1 MSMSLAC
8 GEGVL
13 HASVPGSR
21 QDASPLRYA
30 QYTSACK
37 DTMRFAGQPG
47 AGPGRPAPEG
57 LCSETSRSPCE
68 LPAAYSIL
76 APARRPT
83 YNEAARPLAQE
94 GQEGGQMISTARID
108 ELTRRLVEGGG
119 SDLHLKVDVPPVVRV
134 RGLLSY
140 LEGYEALR
148 KEDTEAILEDI
159 IPGNVRG
166 EFEREGE
173 ADFSYVTPELGR
185 FRVNAFK
192 QRGAVSI
199 AMRYIPFGVPRLEDL
214 NLPDV
219 VRQLAREER
228 GIILV
233 TGTTGSGK
241 STTLA
246 SMLDLVNRS
255 VSKHIVTIEDP
266 IEYLHRDD
274 KSIINQREVGTDTS
288 SFARALRR
296 VLRQDPDIILI
307 GEIRD
312 SESAQIALSAA
323 ETGHLVLST
332 LHTVD
337 ATETVNRM
345 IDLFPPQDRGQVR
358 IMLAGTLKGILGQ
371 RLVRTKDGGRVP
383 ACEVMVTT
391 GRIQDFIVDPAQT
404 AQIQQAIAEG
414 EYYGMQTFDQALLKL
429 VEEGAIEYEEA
440 LRTSSRPQNF
450 KLMVEALGVSAR

>member
-1 MSMSLAC
+1 MM
-8 GEGVL
+8 
-13 HASVPGSR
+13 P
-21 QDASPLRYA
+21 
-30 QYTSACK
+30 
-37 DTMRFAGQPG
+37 
-47 AGPGRPAPEG
+47 
-57 LCSETSRSPCE
+57 
-68 LPAAYSIL
+68 
-76 APARRPT
+76 
-83 YNEAARPLAQE
+83 
-94 GQEGGQMISTARID
+94 TARID
-108 ELTRRLVEGGG
+108 DLVRQVVDTGG

-134 RGLLSY
+134 NGLLSY
-140 LEGYEALR
+140 LEDYEALR
-148 KEDTEAILEDI
+148 KEDSEAILEEI
-159 IPGNVRG
+159 IPENLRG

-173 ADFSYVTPELGR
+173 ADFSYEVPELGR

-192 QRGAVSI
+192 QRGAISI
-199 AMRYIPFGVPRLEDL
+199 AMRYIPFGVPRMEDL
-214 NLPDV
+214 NVPGV
-219 VRQLAREER
+219 VSQLAREER

-246 SMLDLVNRS
+246 SMLDLVNHS
-255 VSKHIVTIEDP
+255 ESKHIVTIEDP

-274 KSIINQREVGTDTS
+274 KSIINQREVGTDTA

-312 SESAQIALSAA
+312 SETAQIALSAA

-345 IDLFPPQDRGQVR
+345 IDLFPLHEREQVR
-358 IMLAGTLKGILGQ
+358 IMLAGTLKGIIGQ
-371 RLVRTKDGGRVP
+371 RLIRTKDGGRVP
-383 ACEVMVTT
+383 ACEIMVTT

-404 AQIQQAIAEG
+404 GQIQQAIAEG

-429 VEEGAIEYEEA
+429 VDEDKVEYAEA
-440 LRTSSRPQNF
+440 LRVSSSPQNF

>member
-1 MSMSLAC
+1 
-8 GEGVL
+8 
-13 HASVPGSR
+13 
-21 QDASPLRYA
+21 
-30 QYTSACK
+30 
-37 DTMRFAGQPG
+37 
-47 AGPGRPAPEG
+47 
-57 LCSETSRSPCE
+57 
-68 LPAAYSIL
+68 
-76 APARRPT
+76 
-83 YNEAARPLAQE
+83 
-94 GQEGGQMISTARID
+94 MIPTARID
-108 ELTRRLVEGGG
+108 DLARRVVDWGG

-134 RGLLSY
+134 NGLLSY
-140 LEGYEALR
+140 LGGYEALR
-148 KEDTEAILEDI
+148 KEDAEAILEEI
-159 IPGNVRG
+159 IPDNLRG

-173 ADFSYVTPELGR
+173 ADFSYEVPELGR

-192 QRGAVSI
+192 QRGAISI

-214 NLPDV
+214 NVPSV
-219 VRQLAREER
+219 VSQLAREER

-246 SMLDLVNRS
+246 SMLDLVNHS
-255 VSKHIVTIEDP
+255 ESKHIVTIEDP

-274 KSIINQREVGTDTS
+274 KSIINQREVGTDTA

-345 IDLFPPQDRGQVR
+345 IDLFPLHEREQVR
-358 IMLAGTLKGILGQ
+358 IMLAGTLKGIIGQ
-371 RLVRTKDGGRVP
+371 RLIRTKDGGRVP
-383 ACEVMVTT
+383 ACEIMVTT

-404 AQIQQAIAEG
+404 GQIQQAIAEG

-429 VEEGAIEYEEA
+429 VEEDKVEYAEA
-440 LRTSSRPQNF
+440 LRVSSSPQNF
-450 KLMVEALGVSAR
+450 KLMVQALGVSAR